1 MSRMLS
7 GTLVSNMHESERRIN
22 LSPEANND
30 LISIWIYGATEWS
43 PEQADKHLFEIE
55 SVCDRLLGDTQLGK
69 PRDELVVGVRSI
81 VIRPH
86 VIFYRVSKTRIEILR
101 VLHQRKDV
109 DTIFAAN

>member
-1 MSRMLS
+1 
-7 GTLVSNMHESERRIN
+7 MHESERRIS

-30 LISIWIYGATEWS
+30 LVSIWIYGATEWS

-55 SVCDRLLGDTQLGK
+55 SVCERLLDDTQLGK

-86 VIFYRVSKTRIEILR
+86 VVFYRASKTEIAIVR
-101 VLHQRKDV
+101 VLHQREDV
-109 DTIFAAN
+109 GPVFRTN